1 MNNSDLSSFKQGY
14 TGSEIISVSVT
25 TNLCLSFP
33 GHRPAL
39 DGGACSTRDGG
50 AGGRQEGARELQV
63 GAHLLKVEGDK
74 NNGDIR

>member
-1 MNNSDLSSFKQGY
+1 MFLSPS
-14 TGSEIISVSVT
+14 S
-25 TNLCLSFP
+25 LSLP

-63 GAHLLKVEGDK
+63 GAHLLKVEGFK
-74 NNGDIR
+74 NNAMEISDQPNLRCS